1 MKSVIFPIVAL
12 LLQATTLVA
21 QPGPGTLKPYRA
33 WVTAIQRHQSVNGIL
48 YEVRDSSIVITQST
62 DIRDYLNRTFDTEE
76 IPVKMIRTIDV
87 RKKGALGTGILI
99 GGLTGLLFGLV
110 IGYATNAPGDVN
122 ELDKQFNTGK
132 MIVIPLLGA
141 GVGVAIGSSIGGAK
155 MRLKISGSQ
164 VRFNLDKEKL
174 NDRSIMTHLEQSR
187 VSMANFTLLKDSLRR
202 SDDKYSRLLALGG
215 QVWLA
220 GDMDILSLPDGSA
233 IQGASRLDPG
243 KDVGYTYDAANGA
256 PALCPDGFHVPSMQ
270 EWESM
275 LNSLGGP
282 GYAAVKLPA
291 SFTQGKTAGN
301 WWTSTAVGDQ
311 DAYALSLD
319 ANAGTVI
326 LHAVK
331 KSSRLSVRC
340 LRD

>member
-12 LLQATTLVA
+12 LLQTTTLVA

-62 DIRDYLNRTFDTEE
+62 DIRDYLNRTFDSEE
-76 IPVKMIRTIDV
+76 IPVKMIRAIDV
-87 RKKGALGTGILI
+87 RKKGAQGTGILV
-99 GGLTGLLFGLV
+99 GGLTGLVFGLV
-110 IGYATNAPGDVN
+110 IGLVTEAPGDVN
-122 ELDKQFNTGK
+122 ELDQKFNVGK
-132 MIVIPLLGA
+132 MIFIPLLGA
-141 GVGVAIGSSIGGAK
+141 GVGVGIGSAIGGTK
-155 MRLKISGSQ
+155 MRLKIKGNQ
-164 VRFNLDKEKL
+164 MQFNLDKQKL
-174 NDRSIMTHLEQSR
+174 HDRSITTILEKSS
-187 VSMANFTLLKDSLRR
+187 VTMANFTLLKDSLRR
-202 SDDKYSRLLALGG
+202 YDGKYFRLLALGG

-233 IQGASRLDPG
+233 IPGATRLDPG
-243 KDVGYTYDAANGA
+243 KDVVYTYDVAKGA

-301 WWTSTAVGDQ
+301 WWTSTAAGDQ
-311 DAYALSLD
+311 DAYALNLD